1 MTDSIIQDLR
11 HFRRFDDRDYR
22 GIAKV
27 RVRRFIPLLC
37 VALHDGHDFPAGLEA
52 ACLLTE
58 RDRLFE
64 EDPHT
69 ARLVEPLPI
78 LLAGRESRYY
88 YDLNRSVAEAFPRI
102 AFGRQV
108 WAGDGHPDI
117 PRALRRHRAF
127 YRLAGTLLT
136 LLTRRFGHCLVIDL
150 HSYNASKHDR
160 PTPLFN
166 LGTAAL
172 DIPSHRGLLDRA
184 LQELSRIRIPGLET
198 TVAEND
204 VFQGRGHFVNW
215 VSRCF
220 PCALPLC
227 LEVRKSYCDEQTG
240 EPIPEIFGALIEQ
253 LPASLHRVYRAYL
266 ATRPQQDTSA

>member
-1 MTDSIIQDLR
+1 MIDPL
-11 HFRRFDDRDYR
+11 FRAIRQLQTFGERDFL
-22 GIAKV
+22 GIARV
-27 RVRRFIPLLC
+27 RVRRYLPMLC
-37 VALHDGHDFPAGLEA
+37 VTLHDGHDFPRKLETS
-52 ACLLTE
+52 CLLSDA
-58 RDRLFE
+58 DRLFE

-69 ARLVEPLPI
+69 ADLLRPLPI

-117 PRALRRHRAF
+117 RNALRRHRAF

-136 LLTRRFGHCLVIDL
+136 ILTRRFGHCLVIDL

-172 DIPSHRGLLDRA
+172 DIPSHRPLLDRVLEGLA
-184 LQELSRIRIPGLET
+184 RIHLPGIET

-227 LEVRKSYCDEQTG
+227 LEVKKVYCDEHTG
-240 EPIPEIFGALIEQ
+240 EPN
-253 LPASLHRVYRAYL
+253 
-266 ATRPQQDTSA
+266 